1 MAGIS
6 KTSIRGKEIIVVDYR
21 GQSDDEM
28 HETLEAMKELVL
40 IENKFNLRLVYAVDV
55 TPTARFRT
63 NLRRVG
69 QEIGHVPSKV
79 AIIGVP
85 AMQKVLM
92 NAYNKLVGGNMRL
105 FDTEAEAIDYLT
117 A

>member
-1 MAGIS
+1 MAGLS
-6 KTSIRGKEIIVVDYR
+6 KANFRGKEVIVVDYR

-28 HETLEAMKELVL
+28 HETLEAMRQLVL
-40 IENKFNLRLVYAVDV
+40 QENKFNLRLVYAIDV
-55 TPTARFRT
+55 SPSARFRT
-63 NLRRVG
+63 NLRKVG
-69 QEIGHVPSKV
+69 QEIGHIPSKV

-105 FDTEAEAIDYLT
+105 FDTEEEALDYLLQ
-117 A
+117 